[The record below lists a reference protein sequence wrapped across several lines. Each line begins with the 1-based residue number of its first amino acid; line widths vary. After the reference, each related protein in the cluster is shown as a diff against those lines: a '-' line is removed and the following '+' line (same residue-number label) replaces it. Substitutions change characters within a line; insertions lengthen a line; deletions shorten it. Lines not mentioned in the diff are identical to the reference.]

1 MHLLDLASQA
11 DMLSCF
17 LAHLP
22 LMSFMLNDDAGEYAM
37 LKAAAL
43 QGWLNEEEA
52 VLESLLSMRRAGA
65 DIILSYFATDAA
77 KWMAGDRSPF
87 IGGTKF

>member
-1 MHLLDLASQA
+1 
-11 DMLSCF
+11 
-17 LAHLP
+17 
-22 LMSFMLNDDAGEYAM
+22 M

-65 DIILSYFATDAA
+65 DIILTYFASDAA

-87 IGGTKF
+87 IGGTKSGL

>member
-1 MHLLDLASQA
+1 
-11 DMLSCF
+11 MLFNQHPVPS
-17 LAHLP
+17 LHIMP
-22 LMSFMLNDDAGEYAM
+22 FMIIAFAGEYAM

-65 DIILSYFATDAA
+65 DIILTYFASDAA